1 MLKIQGT
8 WNCSEIAKCSFFLNS
23 NRIFLFHKNL
33 VPELPL
39 IMKLLRNYIIS
50 DQCKVDVD
58 FYLDHGASCH
68 AEPSALHHL
77 PSLIKVIFHF
87 YERMNNQI

>member
-23 NRIFLFHKNL
+23 NRIFFFYKNL

-50 DQCKVDVD
+50 DDVD
-58 FYLDHGASCH
+58 FYLDHCASCH
-68 AEPSALHHL
+68 AESARTA
-77 PSLIKVIFHF
+77 SFTVID
-87 YERMNNQI
+87 